1 MLQVFHMDV
10 EKVDQDIA
18 CVAMVVHV
26 CCKLMFSMF
35 HLFFFLTYDAS
46 MFYLD
51 VAYVFTNMMQV
62 FYLDVA
68 YVYNGF
74 KCFCKCF
81 RRMFQIFLFVF
92 ERMLQL
98 LHLDVSKLDR
108 VLHRP
113 HCLFCYLAS
122 VSGAGR
128 RKRSKL
134 AQANPTCLRVDATG
148 ETWPSRH
155 KMWDRGQ
162 RRGHPDRGEHL
173 NV

>member
-1 MLQVFHMDV
+1 MLQVFHTDV
-10 EKVDQDIA
+10 EKVDRDVA
-18 CVAMVVHV
+18 RVAMVVHV

-35 HLFFFLTYDAS
+35 DLFFLTYDAS

-51 VAYVFTNMMQV
+51 VAYVFMHMMQV

-68 YVYNGF
+68 YAYNGF

-92 ERMLQL
+92 RHILQL

-113 HCLFCYLAS
+113 HRLFCYLAS
-122 VSGAGR
+122 VLGAGR
-128 RKRSKL
+128 RRRSKL
-134 AQANPTCLRVDATG
+134 V
-148 ETWPSRH
+148 
-155 KMWDRGQ
+155 
-162 RRGHPDRGEHL
+162 
-173 NV
+173 